1 MSSKISRTR
10 NRRMIGRGIKDWL
23 GKASEFLK
31 KTKLLSN
38 IGNTLNQTVV
48 PLPFR
53 GIGEKVI
60 EFGKSHGYGRRKIRR
75 RVRGHGLRLAG
86 GGLNPVGSGGM
97 MNNHVFRR
105 LPSYF

>member
-1 MSSKISRTR
+1 MSSRIRTR
-10 NRRMIGRGIKDWL
+10 NRRMIGRGIKDFMA
-23 GKASEFLK
+23 KASDFLK
-31 KTKLLSN
+31 KTKLLSS
-38 IGNTLNQTVV
+38 IGNTLNQSVV

-53 GIGEKVI
+53 EIGQKVI
-60 EFGKSHGYGRRKIRR
+60 DYGKSKGYGAKHRIRR

-86 GGLNPVGSGGM
+86 GALMPVGGM

>member
-1 MSSKISRTR
+1 MSSKIRTR
-10 NRRMIGRGIKDWL
+10 NRRVIGRGIKDWMS
-23 GKASEFLK
+23 KANDFLK
-31 KTKLLSN
+31 ITKLLSS
-38 IGNTLNQTVV
+38 IGSTLNSTIV
-48 PLPFR
+48 PEPFR
-53 GIGEKVI
+53 QIGQKVI
-60 EFGKSHGYGRRKIRR
+60 DYGKSKGYGRRKIRR